1 MNEENEEKLENVTNI
16 TETESPEAL
25 KIKASDE
32 QEENQ
37 AAAAYAP
44 EAFAEP
50 EFHIGFVSGND
61 IHNMGYD
68 NFNAMCF
75 NFALLCFGF
84 AFLKWVAATFEKV
97 IRRIGKDGDK

>member
-1 MNEENEEKLENVTNI
+1 MQENEQNTENIIEN
-16 TETESPEAL
+16 ETSEAPE
-25 KIKASDE
+25 IKASDE
-32 QEENQ
+32 QEGSFSQEY
-37 AAAAYAP
+37 AAP

-50 EFHIGFVSGND
+50 EFHIGFISGND
-61 IHNMGYD
+61 IKNMGYD

-97 IRRIGKDGDK
+97 IRRIGKEGDK